1 MIVLI
6 GATKGGVGKTTIAT
20 NLAAIDVGKGFDSI
34 LIDSDKQGSAASWSE
49 VRTGQ
54 ELPHVPCL
62 QKYGK
67 GLINDLKGWAGKY
80 VNVFVDTGGHDSE
93 EMRSAMVVADLLLI
107 PVRPSQLDVWELPKI
122 IQLAQQSQIYNPKL
136 KFCFVVNGA
145 HTSPN
150 VKDTDDVLELLG
162 DDVEICKTVLHY
174 RRAYAKA
181 PMQGMAVTEMGKEQ
195 DPKAVDEMLS
205 LYKEVMHG

>member
-1 MIVLI
+1 MIILI

-20 NLAAIDVGKGFDSI
+20 NLAAIDVGKGNDSI
-34 LIDSDKQGSAASWSE
+34 LVDSDKQGSAASWSE
-49 VRTGQ
+49 VRNGQ
-54 ELPHVPCL
+54 EVPHVPCI

-67 GLINDLKGWAGKY
+67 GLINELKGLATKY
-80 VNVFVDTGGHDSE
+80 THVFVDTGGHDSE

-107 PVRPSQLDVWELPKI
+107 PIRPSQLDVWELPKI

-136 KFCFVVNGA
+136 QFRFVVNGA

-150 VKDTDDVLELLG
+150 VKDADEVLELLS
-162 DDVEICKTVLHY
+162 DDVEVCKTVLHH

-181 PMQGMAVTEMGKEQ
+181 PMQGMAVTEMGKER
-195 DPKAVDEMLS
+195 DPKAIEEMVA
-205 LYKEVMHG
+205 LYEEVING